1 MSRNMKKAID
11 EYMRIRSNSRRRY
24 AFYFGEIKQILDI
37 SPSVVDG
44 VFHGLMAGFAIGYKA
59 GREDQKEGRR

>member
-1 MSRNMKKAID
+1 MSRNMKKEID
-11 EYMRIRSNSRRRY
+11 EYMRISNNSRRRY
-24 AFYFGEIKQILDI
+24 VFYFGEIQQILDI

-59 GREDQKEGRR
+59 GRKDQKEGRR

>member
-11 EYMRIRSNSRRRY
+11 EYMRIRNNSRRRY

-44 VFHGLMAGFAIGYKA
+44 VCHGLMAGFAIGYKA
-59 GREDQKEGRR
+59 GRKDQKEGRR